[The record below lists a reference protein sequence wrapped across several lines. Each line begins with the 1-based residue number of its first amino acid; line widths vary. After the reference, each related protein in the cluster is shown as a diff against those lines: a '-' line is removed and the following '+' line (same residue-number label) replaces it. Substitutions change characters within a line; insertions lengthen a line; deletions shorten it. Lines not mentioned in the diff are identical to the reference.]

1 MFLFVS
7 RGVSGKHNIN
17 TNGNVVKYRF
27 SFINFRTSESSIQR
41 TEAIEI
47 SWKYIFDCIQK
58 EKNEEKKVMIL
69 IKNAIME
76 NITFFKIYTHI
87 AGRTKCAQ

>member
-1 MFLFVS
+1 MSLFVS

-27 SFINFRTSESSIQR
+27 SFINFRMSESSIQR
-41 TEAIEI
+41 TEAIETR
-47 SWKYIFDCIQK
+47 WKYIFDCIQK
-58 EKNEEKKVMIL
+58 EKKLHEKGNDL
-69 IKNAIME
+69 NKNAILE
-76 NITFFKIYTHI
+76 NITFFKVYTHI